1 MRISVPSAFLGW
13 RGNLREMGVAGWCS
27 YKLDRL
33 LAKASRGRMRLWIL
47 CLYLQ
52 PVPSRPLLTAQRQ
65 TNLRFG
71 IVTAAQFSASDF
83 KRPKAAIDSRF
94 ERGSVCVAGWTD
106 KGIAG
111 YLWLHFGRLRERM
124 FACDFEGLPAGRTC
138 WDYDLEI
145 APQYRLGRTF
155 ARLWDETFRVLR
167 KRGIAHTASW
177 IHYANLA
184 SRRSHERMGA
194 IQAGWLILLD
204 AFEFKMALASSR
216 PFLRFAGPG
225 ERIYVPVQAPLDV
238 SRSKARLGT
247 TGDTGAAA
255 SSDCG

>member
-1 MRISVPSAFLGW
+1 
-13 RGNLREMGVAGWCS
+13 MGVTGWCS

-33 LAKASRGRMRLWIL
+33 LAKASRGRIRLWVL

-52 PVPSRPLLTAQRQ
+52 PVPSRPLLAPPRH

-71 IVTAAQFSASDF
+71 IVTAAEISASEF

-94 ERGSVCVAGWTD
+94 ERGSVCVAGRTD
-106 KGIAG
+106 QGVAG

-167 KRGIAHTASW
+167 ERGIAHTASW
-177 IHYANLA
+177 IHCANLA

-194 IQAGWLILLD
+194 TRVGWLILLD
-204 AFEFKMALASSR
+204 VFGFKMALASSR

-225 ERIYVPVQAPLDV
+225 KRIYIPVQAPLGDPG
-238 SRSKARLGT
+238 SKARLGIAR
-247 TGDTGAAA
+247 DTGAAA

>member
-1 MRISVPSAFLGW
+1 
-13 RGNLREMGVAGWCS
+13 MGVAGWCS

-33 LAKASRGRMRLWIL
+33 LAKASRGRMRLWVL

-52 PVPSRPLLTAQRQ
+52 PVPSGPLLTPQRQ

-71 IVTAAQFSASDF
+71 VVTAAEISASEF

-94 ERGSVCVAGWTD
+94 ERGSVCVAGRTD

-167 KRGIAHTASW
+167 ERGIAHTASW
-177 IHYANLA
+177 IHCANLS

-194 IQAGWLILLD
+194 TQAGWLILLD
-204 AFEFKMALASSR
+204 VFGFKMALASSR

-225 ERIYVPVQAPLDV
+225 KRIYIPVQAPLEGYG
-238 SRSKARLGT
+238 SKVRLVGTAR
-247 TGDTGAAA
+247 DTGAAA

>member
-1 MRISVPSAFLGW
+1 
-13 RGNLREMGVAGWCS
+13 MGVAGWCG

-33 LAKASRGRMRLWIL
+33 LSKASRGRVRLWVL

-52 PVPSRPLLTAQRQ
+52 PVPSRSLLAPQRQ
-65 TNLRFG
+65 TNLRVG
-71 IVTAAQFSASDF
+71 IVSAAEISASDL

-94 ERGSVCVAGWTD
+94 EQGSICVAGRTE
-106 KGIAG
+106 KGLAG
-111 YLWLHFGRLRERM
+111 SLWLHYGRLQERM

-167 KRGIAHTASW
+167 EHGIAHTASW
-177 IHYANLA
+177 IHCANRP

-194 IQAGWLILLD
+194 TQVGWLILLD
-204 AFEFKMALASSR
+204 LFGFKAVLASSR
-216 PFLRFAGPG
+216 PFLRFAGPRK
-225 ERIYVPVQAPLDV
+225 RIYIPVQAPIASPD
-238 SRSKARLGT
+238 SKARIGIAR
-247 TGDTGAAA
+247 DTGAAA